1 MFITLTEEERRS
13 GKLSESTIE
22 TAVEQVRKN
31 GYIGFEKV
39 LTDEQVKE
47 FKSAFDPLF
56 AEYTSRKGFNTGTNR
71 AQMFLPFEAPY
82 SSEYVIANPIALD
95 VIDKLLGHGV
105 RCTYLAS
112 DTAGPGSDYQNV
124 HSDLPPLF
132 PDLGVG
138 LPVYSLVLNIP
149 LVDVHEENG
158 PLEIWPGGTHL
169 DPDSTKQT
177 SIDGEMLRAAKTMYS
192 EKVFMPAGSMVI
204 RDIRMWHRGT
214 PNRTDQ
220 NRTNIALIYN
230 MEWYG
235 GGATIQIPEE
245 TYEQLSE
252 RGKQLFR
259 FEKIGSPVKQ
269 PWDWS

>member
-1 MFITLTEEERRS
+1 MFIKLTDEERQT
-13 GKLSESTIE
+13 GKLNRE
-22 TAVEQVRKN
+22 TLDIAVEQVRKN
-31 GYIGFEKV
+31 GYIGIERV
-39 LTDEQVKE
+39 LTPEQIE
-47 FKSAFDPLF
+47 TFKSSFDPLF
-56 AEYTSRKGFNTGTNR
+56 AEYISRKGFNTGTNR
-71 AQMFLPFEAPY
+71 AQMHLPFKPPY
-82 SSEYVIANPIALD
+82 THEYIIANPIALD
-95 VIDKLLGHGV
+95 VIDRLLGKGV

-149 LVDVHEENG
+149 LVDVNEGNG
-158 PLEIWPGGTHL
+158 PLEVWPGGTHL
-169 DPDSTKQT
+169 DPDSTKMT
-177 SIDGEMLRAAKTMYS
+177 AIDGNMVRAARTMYS
-192 EKVFMPAGSMVI
+192 EKVLMPAGSMVI

-214 PNRTDQ
+214 PNRTDN

-235 GGATIQIPEE
+235 GGGDIQIPQAS
-245 TYEQLSE
+245 YDCLSE

-259 FEKIGSPVKQ
+259 FNKIGYPVKQ
-269 PWDWS
+269 PWEWA